1 MRPGFL
7 VLAAVLILLLVLW
20 LPSRVNILGNH
31 TQLELTNAET
41 GRKIAAPSVR
51 DGEEV
56 VLSWKN
62 SLFGLMVREV
72 FVARDGRLD
81 LTEVTFEDPQGGTP
95 PAVNPKDLDDLY
107 HTGGPFRVTGLSRPF
122 TRIVFRVGEIGDP
135 RLKIGQQQ
143 IRLVDEVGF
152 GGAVLLV
159 VRRPG
164 FLSFL

>member
-1 MRPGFL
+1 
-7 VLAAVLILLLVLW
+7 
-20 LPSRVNILGNH
+20 
-31 TQLELTNAET
+31 
-41 GRKIAAPSVR
+41 
-51 DGEEV
+51 
-56 VLSWKN
+56 
-62 SLFGLMVREV
+62 MVREV